1 MTGTKV
7 LTTSRILLLDL
18 HVRITKHDPLRLPT
32 VAHKH
37 DRLLATVSRLTLTD
51 ASRLVQ
57 LDVLALVDSHPASLL
72 QNASLNLGA
81 VSRLPLNLRSPIH
94 MGRLQTVTPQT
105 LISIHVFRPAT
116 LRSVNTVRL
125 PLTGRHSSSRKAD
138 VGDTA
143 PETALHIQLGMNLTM
158 FHVKQSTRCTG
169 RNRQQ
174 SKRPA
179 HHHQT
184 AHGHG
189 RPDR

>member
-1 MTGTKV
+1 MSLPFPLLRQTDSDGLLPRFY
-7 LTTSRILLLDL
+7 LTTGRRTERPPFVLPHRLLD
-18 HVRITKHDPLRLPT
+18 TW
-32 VAHKH
+32 
-37 DRLLATVSRLTLTD
+37 
-51 ASRLVQ
+51 
-57 LDVLALVDSHPASLL
+57 HPASLL

-81 VSRLPLNLRSPIH
+81 VSRLPLNLCSPIH
-94 MGRLQTVTPQT
+94 MGRLQTVTSQT

-116 LRSVNTVRL
+116 LRSINTVRL
-125 PLTGRHSSSRKAD
+125 PLTRRHSSSRKAD

-184 AHGHG
+184 THDHA